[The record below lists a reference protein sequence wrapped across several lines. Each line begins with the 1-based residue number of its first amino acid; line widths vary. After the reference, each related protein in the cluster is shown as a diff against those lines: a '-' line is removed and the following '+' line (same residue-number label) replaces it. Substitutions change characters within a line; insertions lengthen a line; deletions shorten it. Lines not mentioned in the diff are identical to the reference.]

1 MRAHYLSVRSIFGD
15 SVAPYRLQLFS
26 FQIQVV
32 HLPLQLGF
40 QDPLRF
46 LLHDRTT
53 SLRFHIQDRT
63 TSHVHPMVLLHGLL
77 GPILRVLP
85 TLRCIPSLALRH
97 VRYVRHTASPLFVE
111 ETLVECG
118 DFSSMVGA

>member
-1 MRAHYLSVRSIFGD
+1 MRAHYLSVRSISGD

-32 HLPLQLGF
+32 PLPLQLGF
-40 QDPLRF
+40 QDPLRSD
-46 LLHDRTT
+46 L
-53 SLRFHIQDRT
+53 QDRT
-63 TSHVHPMVLLHGLL
+63 IPPVHPMVLLHGLL

-111 ETLVECG
+111 GTLVECG

>member
-1 MRAHYLSVRSIFGD
+1 MRAHYLSVRSISGD

-32 HLPLQLGF
+32 PLPLQLGF
-40 QDPLRF
+40 QDPLRNH
-46 LLHDRTT
+46 L
-53 SLRFHIQDRT
+53 QDRT
-63 TSHVHPMVLLHGLL
+63 IS
-77 GPILRVLP
+77 PILRVLP

-111 ETLVECG
+111 GTLVECG

>member
-1 MRAHYLSVRSIFGD
+1 MRAHYLSVRSISGD

-32 HLPLQLGF
+32 PLPLQLGF

-46 LLHDRTT
+46 HL
-53 SLRFHIQDRT
+53 QDRT
-63 TSHVHPMVLLHGLL
+63 ISPVHPMLLLHGLL

-111 ETLVECG
+111 ATLVECG

>member
-1 MRAHYLSVRSIFGD
+1 MRAHYLSVRSISGD

-32 HLPLQLGF
+32 PLPLQLGF

-46 LLHDRTT
+46 HLQDRTT
-53 SLRFHIQDRT
+53 SLRFHLQDRT

-85 TLRCIPSLALRH
+85 TL
-97 VRYVRHTASPLFVE
+97 
-111 ETLVECG
+111 
-118 DFSSMVGA
+118 

>member
-1 MRAHYLSVRSIFGD
+1 MRAHYPSVRSISGD
-15 SVAPYRLQLFS
+15 SVASHCVWLFPFTIPRGVVPPAPPLDLQDIFRIPSCDSGALS
-26 FQIQVV
+26 Q
-32 HLPLQLGF
+32 LPL
-40 QDPLRF
+40 
-46 LLHDRTT
+46 
-53 SLRFHIQDRT
+53 
-63 TSHVHPMVLLHGLL
+63 VLLHGLL

>member
-1 MRAHYLSVRSIFGD
+1 MRAHYLSVRSISGD

-32 HLPLQLGF
+32 PLPLQLGF

-46 LLHDRTT
+46 HLQDFQDP
-53 SLRFHIQDRT
+53 LRFHLQDRT
-63 TSHVHPMVLLHGLL
+63 ISPVHPMLLLHGLL

-111 ETLVECG
+111 GTLVECG

>member
-1 MRAHYLSVRSIFGD
+1 MRAHYLSVRSISGD

-32 HLPLQLGF
+32 PLPLQLGF
-40 QDPLRF
+40 QDPLRNH
-46 LLHDRTT
+46 L
-53 SLRFHIQDRT
+53 QDRT
-63 TSHVHPMVLLHGLL
+63 ISPVHPMVLLHGLL

>member
-1 MRAHYLSVRSIFGD
+1 MRAHYLSVRSISGD
-15 SVAPYRLQLFS
+15 SVAPYRLRLFS

-32 HLPLQLGF
+32 PLPLQLGF

-46 LLHDRTT
+46 HL
-53 SLRFHIQDRT
+53 QDRT
-63 TSHVHPMVLLHGLL
+63 ISPVHPMVLLHGLP

-111 ETLVECG
+111 GTLVECG

>member
-1 MRAHYLSVRSIFGD
+1 MRAHYLSVRSISGD
-15 SVAPYRLQLFS
+15 SVAPYRLLLFS

-32 HLPLQLGF
+32 PLPLQLGC

-46 LLHDRTT
+46 HL
-53 SLRFHIQDRT
+53 QDRT
-63 TSHVHPMVLLHGLL
+63 ISPVHPMLLLHGLL

-111 ETLVECG
+111 GTLVECG

>member
-1 MRAHYLSVRSIFGD
+1 MRAHYLSVRSISGD

-32 HLPLQLGF
+32 PLPLQLGF

-46 LLHDRTT
+46 HL
-53 SLRFHIQDRT
+53 QDRT
-63 TSHVHPMVLLHGLL
+63 ISPVHPMVLLHGLL
-77 GPILRVLP
+77 GPTFFETEKSTPGGTFIF

-111 ETLVECG
+111 ATLVECG